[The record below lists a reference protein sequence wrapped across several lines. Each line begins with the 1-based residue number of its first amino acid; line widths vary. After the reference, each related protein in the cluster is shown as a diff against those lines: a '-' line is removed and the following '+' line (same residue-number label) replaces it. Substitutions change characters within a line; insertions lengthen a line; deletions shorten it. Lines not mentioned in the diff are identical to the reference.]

1 MGSFRFGRGQ
11 RLVKLL
17 SAKNK
22 GIACTDGTERERG
35 EGGCTHAVPAR
46 FYLDVS
52 FLSEELA
59 TGSSLREEGV
69 NNCNHGVSVYVP
81 HGKGVVKQMGTK
93 EIKPTG
99 RSMISSVRM

>member
-1 MGSFRFGRGQ
+1 VDRSDR
-11 RLVKLL
+11 K
-17 SAKNK
+17 
-22 GIACTDGTERERG
+22 RG
-35 EGGCTHAVPAR
+35 EKGVTHPVPAR
-46 FYLDVS
+46 FYLDIS

-69 NNCNHGVSVYVP
+69 NNCNHGVSVYIP